1 MGWRATRSESRTRSL
16 AGRCRPVVALARR
29 ADRVVSPARNACQL
43 WGRSPV
49 GRSQPPTG
57 RSMGD
62 DAGNAL
68 SRRQF
73 GQWLG
78 AAALAGALPE
88 MARAMPSDERVP
100 RGPAHD
106 ETSAIGPHVT
116 GDEICDLTAVD
127 LAARI
132 RRKQ

>member
-1 MGWRATRSESRTRSL
+1 
-16 AGRCRPVVALARR
+16 
-29 ADRVVSPARNACQL
+29 
-43 WGRSPV
+43 
-49 GRSQPPTG
+49 
-57 RSMGD
+57 MGD

-88 MARAMPSDERVP
+88 MSRAMPSDERVP

-116 GDEICDLTAVD
+116 GDEICDLVIGNFLPLHGRCHRFANLSAKFVN
-127 LAARI
+127 ASVPSPGAGGANAE
-132 RRKQ
+132 Q